1 MKLTKS
7 VSYTTGKVKL
17 TWFEEIRRVLE
28 ELMESIV
35 FDTEEEFSLLIIL
48 CRKQESSTLFI
59 TVYISTSLMINRD
72 LK

>member
-1 MKLTKS
+1 AVLE
-7 VSYTTGKVKL
+7 YGKVKL
-17 TWFEEIRRVLE
+17 TWFEEIFE